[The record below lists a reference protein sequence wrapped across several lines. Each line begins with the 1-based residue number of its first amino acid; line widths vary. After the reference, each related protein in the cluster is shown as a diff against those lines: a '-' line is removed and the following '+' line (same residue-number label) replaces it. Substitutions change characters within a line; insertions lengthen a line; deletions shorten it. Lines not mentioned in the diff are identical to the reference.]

1 MSRHKSCCTTQQ
13 IIMWDA
19 SGRGHFFI
27 SRNSTINGFRLPSN
41 KIPTSQ
47 HWKPPS
53 CTEPSHWL
61 HLLWSKHGQSSSQ
74 LVSGWWVLVLGM
86 SLGGRGAV
94 EGQMP
99 THPDISPDTCL
110 PAWGHKATPHTSS
123 NTRLPAQG
131 CEVAPKTPFTTCHT
145 GDAASGAAAP
155 GRRLRCLRET
165 KLPQH
170 ESETQHSHKEQLWKT
185 PAAPSLMSL
194 YILSVTY
201 RKQNGLAELSEG
213 VRL

>member
-1 MSRHKSCCTTQQ
+1 MPRDEATSLFPETAPLMVSACQATRFPLH
-13 IIMWDA
+13 
-19 SGRGHFFI
+19 
-27 SRNSTINGFRLPSN
+27 STGN
-41 KIPTSQ
+41 
-47 HWKPPS
+47 
-53 CTEPSHWL
+53 L
-61 HLLWSKHGQSSSQ
+61 HLALSPATGSTYCGANMGKAHLSWC
-74 LVSGWWVLVLGM
+74 VA
-86 SLGGRGAV
+86 GGCWCWERAREAEGLV

-99 THPDISPDTCL
+99 TCPHTSPDTCL
-110 PAWGHKATPHTSS
+110 PAWGHKATPHTSP
-123 NTRLPAQG
+123 NTSLPAQG

-170 ESETQHSHKEQLWKT
+170 ESETQRSRKEQLWKT
-185 PAAPSLMSL
+185 PAAPSFMSL

-213 VRL
+213 VTL